1 MRLELGLV
9 LEENVKK
16 SLNITLYFLGML
28 ARKSKLVGLKIEVFS
43 FILFYLFI
51 IIFLKK
57 KFF

>member
-43 FILFYLFI
+43 FILFYLEH
-51 IIFLKK
+51 LMA
-57 KFF
+57 